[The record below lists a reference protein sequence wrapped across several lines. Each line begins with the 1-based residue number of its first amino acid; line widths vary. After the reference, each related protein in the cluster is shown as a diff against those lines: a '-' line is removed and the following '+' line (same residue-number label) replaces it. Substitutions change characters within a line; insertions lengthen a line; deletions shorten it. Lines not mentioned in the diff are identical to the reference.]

1 MIEILIFLI
10 FLVFSAFFAGSET
23 AIFSVSRFKLHSL
36 VKGEKTGAAAL
47 SRLKSNPN
55 RLLATILV
63 GNNLVNIFIAS
74 YATFLATTAFGSLG
88 IGVATGATT
97 IVLLILGDSLPKS
110 LAAHRP
116 TGFALFAA
124 PILEIIGYFIYP
136 AVTTLEA
143 ISTFFTKT
151 FAAGSAPLVSEEEL
165 KSVIAISEE
174 AGLLG
179 ADAAEIME
187 NVVEFEDVK
196 VVEVMTPEISVV
208 YLDGNKTLNE
218 VMPTIVKTDYSRFPV
233 FEGDE
238 ENIIGVFDIDF
249 ALREI
254 QKRSWNTKVK
264 ELVVP
269 PFIVPE
275 NKKVADLLSDFAK
288 QKKKFALVVDE
299 HGSFVGVAS
308 LEDVLEEI
316 VGDIFDK
323 SLKVDRLVKEGKDG
337 SFEVDAKARVAD
349 LEKLL
354 HVSLKG
360 EGFTTLAGMIENHL
374 GRIPKTG
381 ERIKLKNFEVD
392 IDDADEKKIH
402 RVTISRLP
410 TI

>member
-1 MIEILIFLI
+1 MIELLIFVILIS
-10 FLVFSAFFAGSET
+10 FSAFLSAAET
-23 AIFSVSRFKLHSL
+23 AIFSVSKFKLH
-36 VKGEKTGAAAL
+36 AL
-47 SRLKSNPN
+47 MRDNKPGSETLNKLKANPN
-55 RLLATILV
+55 LLLATLTLSNNFMQILS
-63 GNNLVNIFIAS
+63 AS
-74 YATFLATTAFGSLG
+74 LATVIATRAFGSLG
-88 IGVATGATT
+88 IGLATGVIT
-97 IVLLILGDSLPKS
+97 ILITIFAESVPKS
-110 LAAHRP
+110 LAVHKPA
-116 TGFALFAA
+116 TIALFAA
-124 PILEIIGYFIYP
+124 PILQIVTTVTYPLVVVLEKISSIFTSAFTKGTP
-136 AVTTLEA
+136 AVT
-143 ISTFFTKT
+143 
-151 FAAGSAPLVSEEEL
+151 EEEL
-165 KSVIAISEE
+165 RAVIAISEE
-174 AGLLG
+174 AGVLG
-179 ADAAEIME
+179 TDAAEIME
-187 NVVEFEDVK
+187 NVVEFEDVR
-196 VVEVMTPEISVV
+196 VGEVMTPEISVV
-208 YLDGNKTLNE
+208 YLDGEKSLKE
-218 VMPTIVKTDYSRFPV
+218 IMPTIVKTDYSRFPV
-233 FEGDE
+233 FLNDE
-238 ENIIGVFDIDF
+238 ENIVGVLDIDF
-249 ALREI
+249 VLREI

-269 PFIVPE
+269 AYIVPE
-275 NKKVADLLSDFAK
+275 NKKVAELLGAFAK
-288 QKKKFALVVDE
+288 LNKKFALVVDE